1 MGDLDAGIVAAAEAA
16 QEFVVIARHE
26 DDSGAGVDL
35 AQDLVHDL
43 AVDLGPEPAAL
54 ELPAVDDVADEIEG
68 LAGVS
73 LQEVE
78 QKLRLAAAGPQMDIG
93 NEDRPVIAR
102 GTHGR
107 RSRAGRLDRHWRRY
121 QPGDAGHDIALRSSG
136 ANRRPFLRDLPTCRA
151 RIFCGSAANLLL
163 RRSDGSV
170 NRQKSVEILASD
182 WAAILRRI
190 IWLKCPRNRQNTSE
204 TLAFFIELPNLW
216 TCLSPGSGSYCCS
229 AA

>member
-1 MGDLDAGIVAAAEAA
+1 
-16 QEFVVIARHE
+16 

-43 AVDLGPEPAAL
+43 AMGLGPEPAAL
-54 ELPAVDDVADEIEG
+54 ELPAVDDVADEIER

-107 RSRAGRLDRHWRRY
+107 RARAGRLYRHWRRY
-121 QPGDAGHDIALRSSG
+121 QPGD
-136 ANRRPFLRDLPTCRA
+136 
-151 RIFCGSAANLLL
+151 
-163 RRSDGSV
+163 
-170 NRQKSVEILASD
+170 
-182 WAAILRRI
+182 
-190 IWLKCPRNRQNTSE
+190 
-204 TLAFFIELPNLW
+204 
-216 TCLSPGSGSYCCS
+216 
-229 AA
+229 